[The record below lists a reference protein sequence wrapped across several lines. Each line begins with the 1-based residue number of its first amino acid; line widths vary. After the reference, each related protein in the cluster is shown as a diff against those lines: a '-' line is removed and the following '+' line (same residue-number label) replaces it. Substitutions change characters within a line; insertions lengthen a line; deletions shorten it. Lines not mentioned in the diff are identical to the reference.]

1 MDHRRTNP
9 VRQAVLAAGSVVRA
23 DALVSARRVDVGA
36 GAVNYYHRHIGDYIR
51 DASHL
56 SLLEHGVYTRLL
68 DVYYAR
74 EAPIPIDGACR
85 LIGAKAPAEK
95 AATAAVLNEFF
106 TLVDDVWRHGRCDKE
121 IAVAQAGA
129 AKAKESGKIGAA
141 KRWSSKKDGVPIAPP
156 IATPCE
162 PQWGTN
168 GVQIAPNIQ
177 YPIQEPRGAS
187 APPGELDPKPA
198 DPRKALWELGVSV
211 LGKNA
216 RSLIG
221 AAIGRTSEAKVAEV
235 LGFMA
240 TKSMADPKAYFSA
253 ATQVEQAKSFV
264 C

>member
-1 MDHRRTNP
+1 M
-9 VRQAVLAAGSVVRA
+9 
-23 DALVSARRVDVGA
+23 
-36 GAVNYYHRHIGDYIR
+36 NYYHRHIGDYIR

-74 EAPIPIDGACR
+74 EAPIPSDGACR
-85 LIGAKAPAEK
+85 LIGAKSPAEK
-95 AATAAVLNEFF
+95 AAVTAVLNEFF
-106 TLVDDVWRHGRCDKE
+106 VLAVDVWRHGRCDKE
-121 IAVAQAGA
+121 IATAQEGA
-129 AKAKESGKIGAA
+129 AKAREAGKIGAA
-141 KRWSSKKDGVPIAPP
+141 KRWQSKKDRVPIAPP

-162 PQWGTN
+162 SQWGSD

-177 YPIQEPRGAS
+177 YPREEPRGAF
-187 APPGELDPKPA
+187 APPGELDPRPP
-198 DPRKALWELGVSV
+198 DSRKVLWELGVSV

-240 TKSMADPKAYFSA
+240 TKPMADPKAYFSA
-253 ATQVEQAKSFV
+253 ATQAEQAKEFV